1 MDDDE
6 DYNEED
12 KKLTELKEEAEGWN
26 WTDSNDDEEVTVTG
40 MKASNNKEVEI
51 VRVKAVPKDLPEDE
65 ESDESEESEESELES
80 EESMSGL
87 EESKS
92 KLEAS
97 KSEDKEEF
105 LPNKEITNL
114 SDDDTKNK
122 KKKPTKT
129 TVCKDQKECARAQQQ
144 GNFEWQGGSQWR

>member
-1 MDDDE
+1 MR
-6 DYNEED
+6 NQM
-12 KKLTELKEEAEGWN
+12 KVRNQKRVSWNLKRACLDW
-26 WTDSNDDEEVTVTG
+26 
-40 MKASNNKEVEI
+40 K
-51 VRVKAVPKDLPEDE
+51 
-65 ESDESEESEESELES
+65 
-80 EESMSGL
+80 
-87 EESKS
+87 SKS

-105 LPNKEITNL
+105 LPNKEIANL

-144 GNFEWQGGSQWR
+144 GNFE